1 MPLIHLIHAGTCN
14 NEMQLGR
21 FAYHFVGV
29 GIRLKSQTYPENSKV
44 GPPGLELHTHVFTL
58 GFLWFSFRSD
68 MTDIFL
74 GSVKV
79 VEAIIGL
86 QLPSEG

>member
-1 MPLIHLIHAGTCN
+1 MFSMCSELTPHAPISYSRIAQF
-14 NEMQLGR
+14 MQPW
-21 FAYHFVGV
+21 
-29 GIRLKSQTYPENSKV
+29 SS
-44 GPPGLELHTHVFTL
+44 
-58 GFLWFSFRSD
+58 LWFSFRSD

-86 QLPSEG
+86 QLPSEGWYLLLHD

>member
-1 MPLIHLIHAGTCN
+1 M
-14 NEMQLGR
+14 
-21 FAYHFVGV
+21 
-29 GIRLKSQTYPENSKV
+29 V
-44 GPPGLELHTHVFTL
+44 GPLGLELRTHVFTMV
-58 GFLWFSFRSD
+58 FLWFSLRSD
-68 MTDIFL
+68 MADIFL